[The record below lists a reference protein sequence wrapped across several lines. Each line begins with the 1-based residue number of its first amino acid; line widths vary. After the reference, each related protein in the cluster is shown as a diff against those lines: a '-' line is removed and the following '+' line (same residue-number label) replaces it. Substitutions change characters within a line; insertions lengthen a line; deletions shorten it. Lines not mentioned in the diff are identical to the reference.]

1 MDQLT
6 SESSSGQSDTSAS
19 TTTQPKVTPA
29 RCFTGAL
36 ISAPMAYAL
45 YLLTVSISETFATKP
60 MTSSSMLAIRISIM
74 VRTLV
79 MGMSALGTT
88 IFAFTTLG
96 VTALGIQLLVKSWL
110 GTEEKEA

>member
-1 MDQLT
+1 M
-6 SESSSGQSDTSAS
+6 SESMTELSTHPEESITSPS
-19 TTTQPKVTPA
+19 TQAKVTPI

-45 YLLTVSISETFATKP
+45 YQLTVSISQTFASKP
-60 MTSSSMLAIRISIM
+60 LTSNSMMAIRISIM

-79 MGMSALGTT
+79 MGMSALGTA

-96 VTALGIQLLVKSWL
+96 VAALGIQLLIKSWM
-110 GTEEKEA
+110 GKSGNG

>member
-1 MDQLT
+1 MG
-6 SESSSGQSDTSAS
+6 ESSSEPSANPKA
-19 TTTQPKVTPA
+19 TTPLSPSQPKVTPV

-36 ISAPMAYAL
+36 ISAPISYGL
-45 YLLTVSISETFATKP
+45 YLLTLSISQTFASKP
-60 MTSSSMLAIRISIM
+60 MTSSSMLAVRISIM

-96 VTALGIQLLVKSWL
+96 VIALGIQLLIKSWI
-110 GTEEKEA
+110 GKPENG

>member
-1 MDQLT
+1 MGESTTESSPHPEEPLT
-6 SESSSGQSDTSAS
+6 SPS
-19 TTTQPKVTPA
+19 TQAKVTPM

-45 YLLTVSISETFATKP
+45 YLLTVSISQTFASKP
-60 MTSSSMLAIRISIM
+60 MTSNSMMAIRISIM

-79 MGMSALGTT
+79 MGMSALGTA

-96 VTALGIQLLVKSWL
+96 VTALGIQLLIKSWM
-110 GTEEKEA
+110 GKPENG